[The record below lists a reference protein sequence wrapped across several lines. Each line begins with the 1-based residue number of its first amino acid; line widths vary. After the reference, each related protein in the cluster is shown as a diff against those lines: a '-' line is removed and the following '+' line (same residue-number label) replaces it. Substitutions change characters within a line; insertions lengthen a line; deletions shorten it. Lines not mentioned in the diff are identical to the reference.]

1 VSRPDLRFVPI
12 KTAEQQ
18 AALAVHK
25 TREWLVKQ
33 HTMTIIGLRS
43 MLPEF
48 GVVAAKGKV
57 KASICWKIAVGMTVP
72 AT

>member
-1 VSRPDLRFVPI
+1 
-12 KTAEQQ
+12 
-18 AALAVHK
+18 
-25 TREWLVKQ
+25 
-33 HTMTIIGLRS
+33 MTIIGLRS